1 MRLSSPRPPAM
12 PADMLPI
19 LNVVLLLLVFFVMLA
34 RVAVPSTADAVLP
47 RSGGAVTADAALP
60 LLQLGVDGR
69 LQVDGQEM
77 AETSLGEWLRG
88 AGVTELRLQ
97 AHAQAPAARVLA
109 TLALLRAAGAQRVQ
123 LLVAHPP

>member
-1 MRLSSPRPPAM
+1 MRLPSPRPAAM

-34 RVAVPSTADAVLP
+34 RVAVPATADAVLP
-47 RSGGAVTADAALP
+47 RSAGAVSADAALP
-60 LLQLGVDGR
+60 LLQLGADGK
-69 LQVDGQEM
+69 LQVDGREL
-77 AETSLGEWLRG
+77 AETALGDWLRG
-88 AGVTELRLQ
+88 TGATQLRLQ

-123 LLVAHPP
+123 MLVAHPP